1 MSGHA
6 AKSGCEHCIMRGL
19 GLCDVLA
26 ELGWE
31 QVSSDQRQTVP
42 QRKRLFAARRSI
54 FRQNETL
61 DGVLVICEGWAA
73 SVLRLSSGRRQIL
86 SFLLPGEIVSCGSLF
101 ESRLHFAIDAV
112 TRGCCR
118 LFDSTQLRAAIAAS
132 PAIFDR
138 ILSAC
143 NGEKNRADQLIADLG
158 RRTAVERVARL
169 LLDIWNRSERS
180 APKPEKRGPVT
191 DNSVDFPLRQTHI
204 ADATGLTP
212 VYVNKVLGELRKS
225 GVAEISG
232 RALQIFDMEKL
243 RRLAA

>member
-1 MSGHA
+1 
-6 AKSGCEHCIMRGL
+6 MRGL

-31 QVSSDQRQTVP
+31 QSPPAERRNIP
-42 QRKRLFAARRSI
+42 QRKRAFAARRSI

-101 ESRLHFAIDAV
+101 ELRLHFAIDAV

-118 LFDSTQLRAAIAAS
+118 LFDSAQLRAAIAAS

-138 ILSAC
+138 IMSAC

-169 LLDIWNRSERS
+169 LLDIWNRSDR
-180 APKPEKRGPVT
+180 PDPVT
-191 DNSVDFPLRQTHI
+191 GNVIDFPLRQTHI
-204 ADATGLTP
+204 ADVTGLTP

>member
-1 MSGHA
+1 
-6 AKSGCEHCIMRGL
+6 MRGL
-19 GLCDVLA
+19 GLCDVLT

-31 QVSSDQRQTVP
+31 QSSSSERRTVP

-61 DGVLVICEGWAA
+61 DGVLVMCEGWAA

-86 SFLLPGEIVSCGSLF
+86 AFLLPGEIVSCGSLF

-118 LFDSTQLRAAIAAS
+118 LFDSAQLRAAIAAS

-169 LLDIWNRSERS
+169 LLDIWTRSEKS
-180 APKPEKRGPVT
+180 APKPEKPGPVT
-191 DNSVDFPLRQTHI
+191 GSVDFPLRQTHI

-212 VYVNKVLGELRKS
+212 VYVNKILGELRKN